1 MSGFEMGLVHEEGDR
16 SRLDNDPN
24 HRRSW
29 LPKWEFPMFD
39 GDEVRVWL
47 DNCEAYFQLYQIP
60 EEFRVN
66 AASLHLRGI
75 GTRLFGI
82 LWGFLGWFQFKMTI
96 LNEFDL
102 STHSDKILELLTLKQ
117 TGSVLEYK
125 IQFEKLVYHLKLF
138 DKAISE
144 TFLVTQFVLGLKQEL
159 RVGVEVQFPK
169 TVSVAAQLVQKHESW
184 QGRQSPVIKKTAVVR
199 PVPSVVGKENS
210 ES

>member
-1 MSGFEMGLVHEEGDR
+1 
-16 SRLDNDPN
+16 
-24 HRRSW
+24 
-29 LPKWEFPMFD
+29 
-39 GDEVRVWL
+39 
-47 DNCEAYFQLYQIP
+47 
-60 EEFRVN
+60 
-66 AASLHLRGI
+66 
-75 GTRLFGI
+75 
-82 LWGFLGWFQFKMTI
+82 MTI

-125 IQFEKLVYHLKLF
+125 IQFEKLVYHLKLC

>member
-1 MSGFEMGLVHEEGDR
+1 
-16 SRLDNDPN
+16 
-24 HRRSW
+24 
-29 LPKWEFPMFD
+29 
-39 GDEVRVWL
+39 
-47 DNCEAYFQLYQIP
+47 
-60 EEFRVN
+60 
-66 AASLHLRGI
+66 
-75 GTRLFGI
+75 
-82 LWGFLGWFQFKMTI
+82 MTI

-125 IQFEKLVYHLKLF
+125 IQLEKLVYHLKLF

-159 RVGVEVQFPK
+159 RVEVQFPK